1 MFWDQGPYNETE
13 HERECLAMFNVTAR
27 RDWAVLQY
35 GGFAGADAAS
45 NIIFSNGALD
55 PWIVGALR
63 ARDCALKPCNAVLQ
77 GQGGEASCHDR
88 T

>member
-1 MFWDQGPYNETE
+1 MFWDQGPYNEAE

-27 RDWAVLQY
+27 RGWAVLQY

-55 PWIVGALR
+55 PWIVG
-63 ARDCALKPCNAVLQ
+63 VLPM
-77 GQGGEASCHDR
+77 
-88 T
+88 TLP